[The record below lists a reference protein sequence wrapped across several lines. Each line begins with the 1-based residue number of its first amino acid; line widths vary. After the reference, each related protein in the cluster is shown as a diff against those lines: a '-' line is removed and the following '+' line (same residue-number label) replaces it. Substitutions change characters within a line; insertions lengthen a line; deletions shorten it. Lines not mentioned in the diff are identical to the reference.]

1 MFLVSFV
8 FNFISS
14 NKIIDEKITF
24 IDLMNIF
31 LITFII
37 TFMFLFIFSK
47 RKTKITY
54 LVSFI
59 ERFFY
64 FMGLIFIVLSL
75 SKILTVFLKGRGFS
89 LNNFSNL
96 IAGIGVL
103 VAVVFVEKIINK
115 RIK

>member
-1 MFLVSFV
+1 
-8 FNFISS
+8 
-14 NKIIDEKITF
+14 
-24 IDLMNIF
+24 
-31 LITFII
+31 
-37 TFMFLFIFSK
+37 
-47 RKTKITY
+47 
-54 LVSFI
+54 
-59 ERFFY
+59 
-64 FMGLIFIVLSL
+64 MGLIFIVLSL